1 MKISAVV
8 FSAAAMLTS
17 PGTSRTSSI
26 AGSSDSGA
34 AVRFTVALST
44 TPLYRVSRL
53 AADTVWMGAIGVLPD
68 TDTQPWRH
76 GSGQLGGSWY
86 CSTLA
91 LGEMEGR

>member
-17 PGTSRTSSI
+17 PGTSRTTSI
-26 AGSSDSGA
+26 ADSDSGA

-44 TPLYRVSRL
+44 SPLYRVSRL
-53 AADTVWMGAIGVLPD
+53 AADTVWMGAIGGLPD
-68 TDTQPWRH
+68 TDTQPRRH